1 MAFWFQKNDQKNL
14 PSNVNL
20 NQFQSNIGKSTYGR
34 VNYHYLHKEKEKSKE
49 NQISNI
55 DNNKNCIPISSLFIN
70 NNNTYHKEEENK
82 GKIFNTQN
90 MNYGNYRENK
100 NEIKFNQNNRN
111 FSENKLMKGLKYDS
125 NFVQDNQKSL
135 KAKELMDNFDK
146 RLFDTKLNFYENNT
160 KGNNEDIKKEKPNEL
175 PNNQRNFNHNRNL
188 SFDKYSHNFNKI
200 YNNSTLKNTESVY
213 KNYFQNNFPQN
224 IQRINTNRLARE
236 EYNKYNNIYPKNNYK
251 RNNIFE
257 RVNYKI
263 KKFSSF
269 SMEGTDAS
277 RHPKTNQDSFLI
289 KEDENNYIFGIF
301 DGHGIE
307 GHLISQSIKNYLN
320 YNANSNSFNSNN
332 NILSLFNNLSSSI
345 NSSTSFKALES
356 GSTAILTFI
365 NNEKIICANCGDSRA
380 ILISENE
387 NKIIPL
393 SRDHKPELPEEKERI
408 IKCGGRVDK
417 IFGMGPFRVWF
428 QDADYPGLAMSRSIG
443 DGYAH
448 KIGVIDVPE
457 ILEFNLMKV
466 RPKAIILASDGVFE
480 FVKNEDIKDIIEKYF
495 YNMDAQG
502 CAKEIVEY
510 SRKIWEN
517 SGYAIDDI
525 TCIVAFFESL

>member
-1 MAFWFQKNDQKNL
+1 MAFWFQKNEQKNL
-14 PSNVNL
+14 SSNENL
-20 NQFQSNIGKSTYGR
+20 NYFQTNFGNTSYGR
-34 VNYHYLHKEKEKSKE
+34 INYHYLHKEKPKSKE

-55 DNNKNCIPISSLFIN
+55 DNNKNSIPISPFFMN
-70 NNNTYHKEEENK
+70 DNTYHKEEENK
-82 GKIFNTQN
+82 NNIFNRQN
-90 MNYGNYRENK
+90 RNNGNYHENK
-100 NEIKFNQNNRN
+100 SEIKYNQKNRN
-111 FSENKLMKGLKYDS
+111 FHENKLMREIRFDPKL
-125 NFVQDNQKSL
+125 VQDNQKSL

-146 RLFDTKLNFYENNT
+146 RLYDTKVNFYEDNK
-160 KGNNEDIKKEKPNEL
+160 KGNNEETNYEKPKEL
-175 PNNQRNFNHNRNL
+175 LNNQKNYNTNRNF
-188 SFDKYSHNFNKI
+188 SFDKYNHNFNKT
-200 YNNSTLKNTESVY
+200 NTNSTLKNPEHLY
-213 KNYFQNNFPQN
+213 KNYFQNNFTPN
-224 IQRINTNRLARE
+224 IQRINTNRLNQE
-236 EYNKYNNIYPKNNYK
+236 EYKKYNNIYPNNNRK

-269 SMEGTDAS
+269 SLEGTDAS

-289 KEDENNYIFGIF
+289 KEDDNNYIFGVF

-307 GHLISQSIKNYLN
+307 GHLISQAIKNYLN

-332 NILSLFNNLSSSI
+332 NILSLFSNLSTSI
-345 NSSTSFKALES
+345 NASTSFQALES
-356 GSTAILTFI
+356 GSTAVLSFI

-393 SRDHKPELPEEKERI
+393 SRDHKPEIPEEKERI

-428 QDADYPGLAMSRSIG
+428 KDADYPGLAMSRSIG

-480 FVKNEDIKDIIEKYF
+480 FVKNEEIKDIIEKYY
-495 YNMDAQG
+495 YNFDAQG
-502 CAKEIVEY
+502 CAKEIVEF

-525 TCIVAFFESL
+525 TCIVAFFESI